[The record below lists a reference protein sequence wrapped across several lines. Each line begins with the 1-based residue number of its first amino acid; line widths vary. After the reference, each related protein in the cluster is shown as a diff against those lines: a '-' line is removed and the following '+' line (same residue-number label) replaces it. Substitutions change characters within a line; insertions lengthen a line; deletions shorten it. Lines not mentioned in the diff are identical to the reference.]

1 MEDRVVGTPR
11 RPARLG
17 RGSLPLALALLAGCG
32 GATDSRTLPVDGVYV
47 LLSVDGRNLPTIVA
61 SGLSGSETLLSARLE
76 IAGASARDIKERR
89 QSYTGSP
96 VAIVVD
102 TVQLSL
108 ARKDDHTLLMT
119 PTDFPTLQP
128 DTASFSDGVVAN
140 GALSVR
146 TRSAPTN
153 FSSLRQT
160 LLYSRQQ

>member
-17 RGSLPLALALLAGCG
+17 RGSLPLAFALLAGCG
-32 GATDSRTLPVDGVYV
+32 GATDSRTLSVDGDYV
-47 LLSVDGRNLPTIVA
+47 LLSVDGQNLPAVVSSSWA
-61 SGLSGSETLLSARLE
+61 GSETLLSARLE
-76 IAGASARDIKERR
+76 IASTSARDIKERR

-96 VAIVVD
+96 VTIVVD

-119 PTDFPTLQP
+119 PTDFPGLQP

-140 GALSVR
+140 GTLSVR

-160 LLYSRQQ
+160 LLYSRQR